1 MEIFKLFGSIGVKGA
16 KETEEEIDGVT
27 AAAKKAG
34 DESKGS
40 FGKLSA
46 SMDAAR
52 PASFALLGAVT
63 AVTAAIGAI
72 GVAATIQ
79 AGELEQNLGGSEA
92 IYGEYAA
99 GLQETAK
106 EAFSNMGL
114 STSDYLATVNKMGSL
129 FRGAGFET
137 KDALDM
143 SSAAMQRAADV
154 ASIMGIDSSW
164 AMESIAGAAKGN
176 FTMMDN
182 LGVAMNDTTLNAYA
196 LEKGIGKTTDQMTSA
211 EKVGLAMEMFLDR
224 TSYAAGNYAKENET
238 FAGSLQT
245 LKAGFAN
252 TAAEIGARFLPA
264 ATDVF
269 NKISGF
275 LLNDPLGQLA
285 KLEPVFYVIGGAI
298 AIGLLPALTAM
309 AGAAWAAIA
318 PLLPF
323 LAVGAALGGIIWLL
337 VDALGGWDA
346 TMGLLSETFN
356 SVMEFL
362 EPFITMIQE
371 NLMKAIEAAQPY
383 IEKMKDSFSQ
393 FGDVLT
399 VVGAIVGAAAAL
411 VGGILLGVINGIMGA
426 ISGLTQLISGIVAIV
441 MNVFS
446 LIVGIFTG
454 DGEKI
459 KAAVA
464 GIGQGIVDVFGGLWN
479 AVVGFL
485 TGFVDGVVEFFAG
498 LWDTLVGNSIVP
510 DMINGIVQW
519 FADLVNMVVSPLTD
533 FVSGVVE
540 KFEAI
545 KTTVTTI
552 VNDVKSAIGS
562 AFESAKSTALDIF
575 EGIKSGIEEKIE
587 GAKTIVKNVID
598 AIKGFFNFSW
608 SLPKLKLPHVS
619 ISGSFSLAP
628 PSIPSFGI
636 SWYAKGGIMEKPT
649 MFDFDPTTMRAKVGG
664 EAGDEAI
671 APIETL
677 LGYVRTAVAE
687 QTGNMGEQLAMI
699 RELLEDLLPQLTTMQ
714 MVTDTGALVG
724 EIAPMVDSKLG
735 DIAKRKGRGNR

>member
-1 MEIFKLFGSIGVKGA
+1 
-16 KETEEEIDGVT
+16 
-27 AAAKKAG
+27 
-34 DESKGS
+34 
-40 FGKLSA
+40 
-46 SMDAAR
+46 
-52 PASFALLGAVT
+52 
-63 AVTAAIGAI
+63 
-72 GVAATIQ
+72 
-79 AGELEQNLGGSEA
+79 
-92 IYGEYAA
+92 
-99 GLQETAK
+99 
-106 EAFSNMGL
+106 
-114 STSDYLATVNKMGSL
+114 
-129 FRGAGFET
+129 
-137 KDALDM
+137 
-143 SSAAMQRAADV
+143 
-154 ASIMGIDSSW
+154 
-164 AMESIAGAAKGN
+164 
-176 FTMMDN
+176 
-182 LGVAMNDTTLNAYA
+182 MNDTTLNAYA
-196 LEKGIGKTTDQMTSA
+196 LEKGIGKTTSQMTNA

-252 TAAEIGARFLPA
+252 AAAEIGSKFLPA

-269 NKISGF
+269 NKISDF
-275 LLNDPLGQLA
+275 LLDDPLGKLA

-298 AIGLLPALTAM
+298 AVGLLPALTAM

-323 LAVGAALGGIIWLL
+323 LAVGAALGGIIYLII
-337 VDALGGWDA
+337 DALGGWESA
-346 TMGLLSETFN
+346 MGLLTGAFDD
-356 SVMEFL
+356 VMEFL
-362 EPFITMIQE
+362 NPFITMIQE
-371 NLMKAIEAAQPY
+371 NLMAAFEAAQPH
-383 IEKMKDSFSQ
+383 IEKLQESFSQ

-399 VVGAIVGAAAAL
+399 VVGAIIGAAAAL
-411 VGGILLGVINGIMGA
+411 VGGILLGVISGITGA
-426 ISGLTQLISGIVAIV
+426 IEGLVQMISGIVAIV

-464 GIGQGIVDVFGGLWN
+464 GIGQGIVDVFGGLWD

-485 TGFVDGVVEFFAG
+485 TGFIDGVVDFFTG
-498 LWDTLVGNSIVP
+498 LWDTLVGHSIIP

-519 FADLVNMVVSPLTD
+519 FADLVGMVVQPLSD
-533 FVSGVVE
+533 FVSGVEDKFNAVKEAVSDIVE
-540 KFEAI
+540 GIKNAI
-545 KTTVTTI
+545 ETAFDGAKTI
-552 VNDVKSAIGS
+552 
-562 AFESAKSTALDIF
+562 ALDIF
-575 EGIKSGIEEKIE
+575 DGIKSGIEEKIE
-587 GAKTIVKNVID
+587 GAKNIVKDVID
-598 AIKGFFNFSW
+598 KIKGFFDFSW
-608 SLPKLKLPHVS
+608 SLPKLKLPHVN

-628 PSIPSFGI
+628 PSVPSFGI

-649 MFDFDPTTMRAKVGG
+649 MFDFDPATMRAKVGG
-664 EAGDEAI
+664 EAGAEAI

-699 RELLEDLLPQLTTMQ
+699 RELLEDILPQLTTMQ